1 MVQLWFIHS
10 GEISLCEQMVT
21 QLRMAVLSGE
31 LKPGE
36 RLPSVRALG
45 RRYTIHHNTVSAAY
59 QKLQQAGWVE
69 MRHGSGVY
77 VREASTTEAQATE
90 DRGDAQTVRELSV
103 NRMIAAL
110 LAAAREVGMAPQE
123 LQERLK
129 IAADRSQV
137 KRLAWIE
144 PDAALREIVLA
155 ELKAAVS
162 MPIDSQPMPAS
173 REAALEL
180 DLNYALALVMPSKA
194 ATLRALLP
202 EGTPVLVLRIG
213 SAAESLTRY
222 LPAPKTSLVGIASG
236 WPQFLEVA
244 RTMVVS
250 AGVDEDA
257 LLIRDTRAPG
267 WLVGLEATAGVVC
280 DTLTAA
286 SVDVGVPVLV
296 FRLVANASIA
306 ELKEIEEGAL
316 GL

>member
-31 LKPGE
+31 LKAGE
-36 RLPSVRALG
+36 RLPSVRALA
-45 RRYTIHHNTVSAAY
+45 RRYGIHHNTVSAAY

-69 MRHGSGVY
+69 TRHGSGVY
-77 VREASTTEAQATE
+77 VREAQLSK
-90 DRGDAQTVRELSV
+90 DRGDGQVVGELSV

-110 LAAAREVGMAPQE
+110 LAAAREVGMTPEE
-123 LQERLK
+123 LQRRLK
-129 IAADRSQV
+129 VAVDRSRV
-137 KRLAWIE
+137 KRLVWIE
-144 PDAALREIVLA
+144 PDAELRAIVLA
-155 ELKAAVS
+155 ELQAAVS
-162 MPIDSQPMPAS
+162 LPIVLRAMPVAGQG
-173 REAALEL
+173 L
-180 DLNYALALVMPSKA
+180 DLEHALVLVMPSKA
-194 ATLRALLP
+194 AALRALLP
-202 EGTPVLVLRIG
+202 EGTAMLVLRIG
-213 SAAESLTRY
+213 SAADSLTRY
-222 LPAPKTSLVGIASG
+222 LPAPKESLVGIASG

-250 AGVDEDA
+250 AGVEEEA
-257 LLIRDTRAPG
+257 LVVRDTREPG
-267 WLVGLEATAGVVC
+267 WREGLEATAGVVC

-306 ELKEIEEGAL
+306 ELKEIEAGAL